1 MARKNSTGA
10 RGPGARRPAR
20 RETGTPASTSPGSVS
35 SPAAVRDG
43 PRAAAS
49 PAAPGS
55 ATAPGQPRGAGAP
68 VAAPVEPRAGAAAS
82 VATLSRPEEVEDVV
96 VRFAG
101 DSGDGMQVAGAQFTA
116 TTALFGNDLATL
128 PDFPAEIRAPAGTL
142 AGVSGFQ
149 IHFASRDIRTPGD
162 APQVLVAMNPA
173 ALKVNLSDLEPGGMI
188 ITDEDSFT
196 DANLRKAGYD
206 ANPIQSGQLKGFRVI
221 QVPLTSLTLNAVKE
235 TGLNRKYAERC
246 KNFFA
251 LGLIYWLYDRSPKH
265 TRQWIEKK
273 FTSRPEVVR
282 ANVAALEAGLHY
294 AETTEILGP
303 HYKVRPAAFPP
314 GRYRHITGNEATAL
328 GFVAAS
334 RLSGRPLFYGSYPI
348 TPASD
353 ILQELARHR
362 NFGVKTFQAED
373 ELAAIGAAIGASYGG
388 ALGLTGTSGPGLDLK
403 SEALGLA
410 VMAELPLVV
419 ADIQRGGP
427 STGLPTK
434 TEQADLL
441 HAMFGRHGECPVAVV
456 APRSPGDCFHMAIEA
471 FRIAV
476 RHMTPVIFL
485 SDGFLGTGAEPWLLP
500 NVDHLPRFESA
511 PLPDPANF
519 RPYQRDP
526 RTLARPWVTPGEF
539 GYEHRIGGLEKED
552 VTGNVS
558 YDPLNHEKM
567 VKLRAEKVARIAE
580 DIPEVKVLGD
590 SEGPLLVLG
599 WGSTYGHITSAVE
612 RVRARRGRVSAAHL
626 RYLNPFPRN
635 LGQVLSGFDRVLI
648 PELNMGQLT
657 LLIRGRYRAE
667 VVQLNKVQGR
677 PFRVAEIES
686 HIEALLEDRV

>member
-1 MARKNSTGA
+1 MARKN
-10 RGPGARRPAR
+10 RN
-20 RETGTPASTSPGSVS
+20 GT
-35 SPAAVRDG
+35 
-43 PRAAAS
+43 RAAGPKRPPRGEAS
-49 PAAPGS
+49 HFASRS
-55 ATAPGQPRGAGAP
+55 ATALESA
-68 VAAPVEPRAGAAAS
+68 PRARAAGGRA
-82 VATLSRPEEVEDVV
+82 ATSTANVEELESVV

-101 DSGDGMQVAGAQFTA
+101 DSGDGMQVAGMQFTA
-116 TTALFGNDLATL
+116 TTALLGNDLATL

-142 AGVSGFQ
+142 AGVSGYQ
-149 IHFASRDIRTPGD
+149 IHFSSRDIRTPGD
-162 APQVLVAMNPA
+162 APQALVAMNPA
-173 ALKVNLSDLEPGGMI
+173 ALKVNLPDLEDGGLI
-188 ITDEDSFT
+188 IADRDAFT
-196 DANLRKAGYD
+196 EANLRKAGYD
-206 ANPIQSGQLKGFRVI
+206 SNPLEGPSLKAYRVVDI
-221 QVPLTSLTLNAVKE
+221 PLTTLTLNAVQD
-235 TGLNRKYAERC
+235 TGLNRKHAERC

-251 LGLIYWLYDRSPKH
+251 LGLIYWLFDRPPDH
-265 TRQWIEKK
+265 TREWIRKK
-273 FTSRPEVVR
+273 FASRPEVVR
-282 ANVAALEAGLHY
+282 ANLQALDAGLAY
-294 AETTEILGP
+294 AETTEIFGS
-303 HYKVRPAAFPP
+303 HYRVRPAKLPA

-334 RLSGRPLFYGSYPI
+334 QLAGRPLFYGSYPI

-353 ILQELARHR
+353 VLQELAHHR

-373 ELAAIGAAIGASYGG
+373 EIAAIGSAIGASYGG

-456 APRSPGDCFHMAIEA
+456 APATPGDCFHMAIEA

-485 SDGFLGTGAEPWLLP
+485 SDGYLGNGAEPWMIPDVDRLP
-500 NVDHLPRFESA
+500 KIDTP
-511 PLPDPANF
+511 PLPDPLEF
-519 RPYQRDP
+519 HPYQRDE
-526 RTLARPWVTPGEF
+526 RTLARPWVSPGAF
-539 GYEHRIGGLEKED
+539 GMEHRIGGLEKED

-558 YDPLNHEKM
+558 YDPINHEKM
-567 VKLRAEKVARIAE
+567 VRLRAEKVARIAD
-580 DIPEVKVLGD
+580 DIPELEVRGEA
-590 SEGPLLVLG
+590 SGPLLVLG
-599 WGSTYGHITSAVE
+599 WGSTHGAILSAVE
-612 RVRARRGRVSAAHL
+612 RVRSRRGRVSSAHL

-635 LGQVLSGFDRVLI
+635 LGQVLSGFERVLI
-648 PELNMGQLT
+648 PELNMGQLS

-667 VVQLNKVQGR
+667 VAQLNKVQGR

-686 HIEALLEDRV
+686 RIEALLEERA